1 MVSILPVEATPVVR
15 MSFTLVKAFLPIV
28 LRIGYYGITRGE
40 VVLTALEE
48 KAEKKMSAASWR

>member
-28 LRIGYYGITRGE
+28 LRIGYYGITCSE
-40 VVLTALEE
+40 AVLTALGE
-48 KAEKKMSAASWR
+48 KTEKKMSAASWR